1 MNHIAGK
8 APLPRLGFYC
18 PGTGSGGPWRYVHS
32 MIAGL
37 DPCSFRITLFC
48 DMVGEYPGR
57 PDIELVPLKPVVTSD
72 ATSVTEPA
80 LAPAPRSSWLPKS
93 LKIWAGFFKDA
104 RRLARLF
111 REHPVQI
118 LHTQS
123 TGCEESPVAA
133 KMAGIPHV
141 IGTFHVNPS
150 IDHERLRSGP
160 THRILEMISNRCLDR
175 AVAVSEATRKAWISR
190 THLPPVRVV
199 TIRNGINPEV
209 FKRRLSRLEAKRN
222 SGISADSLV
231 IGCIARLDEAKGLS
245 ELISAA
251 ASLRS
256 RYPQLQ
262 VVIAGSG
269 PFQAR
274 LETQIASLNLEGVV
288 RLLGF
293 QADVQRVL
301 DAWDVFAFPS
311 WDEALPYALLE
322 AMATELPVVAT
333 RVGGIPEVVVD
344 SDTGFLVPK
353 RDPAALANK
362 LALLLDHPELR
373 LRMGVAGR
381 MRVVSCFNEQQMV
394 RETLAVYTQQ
404 GSLYKHSLRGVII
417 DA

>member
-1 MNHIAGK
+1 MNLPAGK
-8 APLPRLGFYC
+8 APPPRLGFYC
-18 PGTGSGGPWRYVHS
+18 PGTGSGGPWRYVLS
-32 MIAGL
+32 IIAGL
-37 DPCSFRITLFC
+37 DPSSFRITLFC
-48 DMVGEYPGR
+48 DIEGVYPAR
-57 PDIELVPLKPVVTSD
+57 PDIKIVRLKPVVNSD
-72 ATSVTEPA
+72 ATPVIQPL
-80 LAPAPRSSWLPKS
+80 LAPVPRRSWLPAP

-111 REHPVQI
+111 REHPVEI

-150 IDHERLRSGP
+150 IDHAKLRSGP

-175 AVAVSEATRKAWISR
+175 AIAVSEVTRKAWISR
-190 THLPPVRVV
+190 THLPADRVV
-199 TIRNGINPEV
+199 TIRNGINSDV
-209 FKRRLSRLEAKRN
+209 FKRRLSLIDARRHL
-222 SGISADSLV
+222 GISADALV

-301 DAWDVFAFPS
+301 DALDVFAFPS

-322 AMATELPVVAT
+322 AMATELPLVAT

-344 SDTGFLVPK
+344 GETGFLVPK
-353 RDPAALANK
+353 RDPGALADK
-362 LALLLDHPELR
+362 LALLLAHPELR
-373 LRMGVAGR
+373 SRMGAAGR
-381 MRVVSCFNEQQMV
+381 MRVVSCFNELQMV
-394 RETLAVYTQQ
+394 RETIQVY
-404 GSLYKHSLRGVII
+404 SGV
-417 DA
+417 